1 MGGNVGKRAV
11 FGQRERQKRCSSQ
24 ASSDL
29 IESIRAEVRK
39 EFEGE
44 LDKRV
49 AEALQKQLRS
59 MLHINQP
66 NFTSTPVLGL
76 DVDILPY
83 TTCPDSTPQPRELKV

>member
-11 FGQRERQKRCSSQ
+11 FGQRERQRKCDSQ

-76 DVDILPY
+76 DVDAPY
-83 TTCPDSTPQPRELKV
+83 TTCPADSTPQPRELKV